1 MADNSSYA
9 MQEILQEVKSG
20 NVKSQLQLNKLKHKV
35 AASFQLQ
42 KMPSN
47 AELIQIASPQERKL
61 FQGVLSRKPTR
72 ILSGVTVI
80 AIMTKPY
87 DCVGKC
93 IYCPSSLV
101 EGKKTPKSYTGL
113 EPSTMRGLMFNFNP
127 YKIVENRLQQYR
139 EVNNYSPKL
148 ELILQGGTFTALP
161 YSHQKYFIKRCYDA
175 VLERNTGSLK
185 EAKLLCEHSKN
196 RVVGL
201 TIETRPDWCG
211 KKEIN
216 RMLDLGTTRVELGVQ
231 NPDDHTYKMNV
242 RGHTVNDVV
251 NATQLLKDSCFKVAY
266 HLMPGMYGS
275 SYENDLENFKKVF
288 SQQEFMPDMI
298 KIYPCLVMPNTPLYR
313 LWKQG
318 KFEPLSTEMAAE
330 MVAELKRF
338 IPRHVRI
345 MRIQRDIP
353 TTVISG
359 GVKNSNLRQIVEQKR
374 IEKGIKCNCIRC
386 REAGLKSY
394 HSGKEFP
401 TENAKLLREDYAAS
415 NGNEIFLSFEET
427 SNDALFGFCRLR
439 IPDNPFRK
447 EITGKTGLIRELHIY
462 SKALELSENPGNN
475 EMQHRGFGKA
485 LIKEAERIAEEEFGC
500 NKMAIISG
508 LGVKEYYRKQL
519 GYEKEGPYVS
529 KALR

>member
-1 MADNSSYA
+1 MQDNTA
-9 MQEILQEVKSG
+9 TALQEILEEVKAG
-20 NVKSQLQLNKLKHKV
+20 KAKDHLQLNSLKHKI
-35 AASFQLQ
+35 AGKFRLS
-42 KMPSN
+42 KMPST
-47 AELIQIASPQERKL
+47 AQLIQIASPKEKKD
-61 FQGVLSRKPTR
+61 FQRVLSRKPTR

-80 AIMTKPY
+80 AIMTKPF

-127 YKIVENRLQQYR
+127 YKIVENRLQQYN
-139 EVNNYSPKL
+139 EVNIYSPKL

-161 YSHQKYFIKRCYDA
+161 YPHQKYFVKRCYDA
-175 VLERNTGSLK
+175 VLKQNTNSLE
-185 EAKLLCEHSKN
+185 EAKLLCEHSEK

-216 RMLDLGTTRVELGVQ
+216 RMLNLGATRVELGVQ
-231 NPDDHTYKMNV
+231 NPDDRTYKMNV
-242 RGHTVNDVV
+242 RGHTVKDVV
-251 NATQLLKDSCFKVAY
+251 TATQLLKDSCFKIAY

-275 SYENDLENFKKVF
+275 SYEADLENFKKIF

-298 KIYPCLVMPNTPLYR
+298 KLYPCLVMPKTPLYE

-318 KFEPLSTEMAAE
+318 KFEPLSTEKAAG
-330 MVAELKRF
+330 MIAELKKF
-338 IPRHVRI
+338 VPRHVRI

-359 GVKNSNLRQIVEQKR
+359 GVKNSNLRQMVEQKMA
-374 IEKGIKCNCIRC
+374 EKGIKCNCIRC

-394 HSGKEFP
+394 HSGEKLS
-401 TENAKLLREDYAAS
+401 TENAKLVRENYKAS
-415 NGNEIFLSFEET
+415 NGNEIFLSFEDT
-427 SNDALFGFCRLR
+427 SKNALFGFCRLR
-439 IPDNPFRK
+439 VPSNPFRK
-447 EITGKTGLIRELHIY
+447 EITTKTGLIRELHIY

-485 LIKEAERIAEEEFGC
+485 LIKEAERIAKQEFGC
-500 NKMAIISG
+500 NKMLIIAG

-519 GYEKEGPYVS
+519 GYQNDGPFVS
-529 KALR
+529 RAL